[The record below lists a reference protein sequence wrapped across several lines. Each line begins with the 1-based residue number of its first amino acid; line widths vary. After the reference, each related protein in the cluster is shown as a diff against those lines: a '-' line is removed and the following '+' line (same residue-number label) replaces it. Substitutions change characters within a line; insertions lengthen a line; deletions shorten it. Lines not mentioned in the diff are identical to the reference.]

1 MDRFDRIYALHGL
14 LRDAR
19 RPVALESLQDKLECS
34 RATLTRTIE
43 DMRDFLGAP
52 ITYDRARQGYH
63 YAPTGEHPYELPGL
77 WFNAAELH
85 GLLAAQQLLKDI
97 QPGLLDAD
105 INPLRKRIE
114 DILAKQRLGSGE
126 LPRRVR
132 ILKMAVRAVSEHG
145 FQIVTGA
152 LVQRQRLHF
161 QYHDRGFNRTTT
173 REVSPQRL
181 VHYRDNWYL
190 DAWCHLR
197 DDLRTFSLDH
207 IQTPRA
213 LEQTATDI
221 EDSRL
226 DEHFTRTYGIFA
238 GPVRHTAVLRFTPE
252 RARWVA
258 DERWHPE
265 QQGTWLP
272 DGRYEL
278 RLPYGDPRE
287 LIMDI
292 LKHGPEVEVMEP
304 ELLRHE
310 VMERLQRM
318 MQVYARDGARAVMGS
333 QE

>member
-19 RPVALESLQDKLECS
+19 RPVAGKLLQENLQCS
-34 RATLTRTIE
+34 RATLARIIE

-52 ITYDRARQGYH
+52 IDYDYARKGYH
-63 YAPTGEHPYELPGL
+63 YAPSGEHPYELPGL

-105 INPLRKRIE
+105 LNPLRKRIE
-114 DILAKQRLGSGE
+114 DILAKQQLGSGE

-132 ILKMAVRAVSEHG
+132 ILKTAARAVADHG
-145 FQIVTGA
+145 FEVVAGA
-152 LVQRQRLHF
+152 LLQRRRLRLH
-161 QYHDRGFNRTTT
+161 YHDRGGNQNTT

-197 DDLRTFSLDH
+197 DDLRTFSLER
-207 IQTPRA
+207 IQTPKPMNDLA
-213 LEQTATDI
+213 IDI
-221 EDSRL
+221 EDTRL
-226 DEHFTRTYGIFA
+226 DAHFTRTYGIFA
-238 GPVRHTAVLRFTPE
+238 GPARHTAVLRFTPE

-258 DERWHPE
+258 EERWHPE
-265 QQGTWLP
+265 QQGEWLP
-272 DGRYEL
+272 DGGYEL

-292 LKHGPEVEVMEP
+292 LKYGPEVEVVGP
-304 ELLRHE
+304 EELRQE
-310 VMERLQRM
+310 VINRLQAAIGRYK
-318 MQVYARDGARAVMGS
+318 Q
-333 QE
+333 

>member
-19 RPVALESLQDKLECS
+19 RPVAGKLLQENLQCS
-34 RATLTRTIE
+34 RATLARIIE

-52 ITYDRARQGYH
+52 ITYDRARTGYH
-63 YAPTGEHPYELPGL
+63 YAPSGEHPYELPGL

-105 INPLRKRIE
+105 LNPLRKRIE
-114 DILAKQRLGSGE
+114 DILAKQQLGSGE

-132 ILKMAVRAVSEHG
+132 ILKTAARAVADYG
-145 FQIVTGA
+145 FQIVAGA

-161 QYHDRGFNRTTT
+161 QYHDRGGDRTTT

-197 DDLRTFSLDH
+197 DDLRTFSLDR
-207 IQTPRA
+207 IQRLKTLNDPA
-213 LEQTATDI
+213 IDI
-221 EDSRL
+221 EDTRL
-226 DEHFTRTYGIFA
+226 DAHFTRTYGIFA
-238 GPVRHTAVLRFTPE
+238 GPVCHTAVLRFTPE

-258 DERWHPE
+258 EERWHPE
-265 QQGTWLP
+265 QQGEWLP
-272 DGRYEL
+272 DGGYEL

-292 LKHGPEVEVMEP
+292 LKYGPEVEVMGP
-304 ELLRHE
+304 EELQQE
-310 VMERLQRM
+310 VINRLQAAIGRYK
-318 MQVYARDGARAVMGS
+318 Q
-333 QE
+333 

>member
-19 RPVALESLQDKLECS
+19 RPVAGKLLQEKLQCA
-34 RATLTRTIE
+34 RATLARTIE

-52 ITYDRARQGYH
+52 ISFDRALNGYH
-63 YAPTGEHPYELPGL
+63 YAASGEHPYELPGL

-85 GLLAAQQLLKDI
+85 GLLAAQQLLQDI

-114 DILAKQRLGSGE
+114 DILAKQQLGSGE
-126 LPRRVR
+126 LPRRVC
-132 ILKMAVRAVSEHG
+132 ILKTAVRAVSDHS

-161 QYHDRGFNRTTT
+161 QYHDRGDNRTTT
-173 REVSPQRL
+173 REISPQRL
-181 VHYRDNWYL
+181 VHYRDNGYL

-197 DDLRTFSLDH
+197 DDLRTFSLDR
-207 IQTPRA
+207 IQTPKPLNNPA
-213 LEQTATDI
+213 IDI
-221 EDSRL
+221 EDTRL
-226 DEHFTRTYGIFA
+226 DAHFTGTYGIFA
-238 GPVRHTAVLRFTPE
+238 GPARHTAILCFTPE

-258 DERWHPE
+258 EERWHPE
-265 QQGTWLP
+265 QQGEWLP
-272 DGRYEL
+272 DGHYEL

-292 LKHGPEVEVMEP
+292 FEAWAGGGGGGAGGAA
-304 ELLRHE
+304 
-310 VMERLQRM
+310 ERSNKAATSR
-318 MQVYARDGARAVMGS
+318 G
-333 QE
+333 